1 MIKEEGSIIERITL
15 ESKVEA
21 DVVVITFK
29 GVFLL
34 TDQVRLREVIHKYLQ
49 EGKAHFIF
57 DFEDARTIQSFVI
70 GEILEL
76 SRKVKALK
84 GDVCLVNL
92 SDRMLYTMEITRV
105 SEVTPTYFTYPE
117 AMDYLHKMMADS

>member
-1 MIKEEGSIIERITL
+1 MGRLGDIMIKEEGSIIERITL
-15 ESKVEA
+15 ESRVEA

-49 EGKAHFIF
+49 EGKVHFIF
-57 DFEDARTIQSFVI
+57 DFEEARTIQSFVI

-76 SRKVKALK
+76 SRKVKALN

-105 SEVTPTYFTYPE
+105 SEVTPTYRRRYCV
-117 AMDYLHKMMADS
+117 A